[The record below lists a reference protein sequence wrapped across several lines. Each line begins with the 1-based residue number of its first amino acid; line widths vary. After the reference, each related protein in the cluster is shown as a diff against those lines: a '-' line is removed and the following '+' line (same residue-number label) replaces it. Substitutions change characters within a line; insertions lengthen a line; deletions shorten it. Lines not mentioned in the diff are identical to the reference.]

1 MATRLQIS
9 PKTIYTLC
17 RSRRLRCYR
26 AGRSVRVPVEEVE
39 RIENES
45 GAREPAPRFPDI
57 IKRRY

>member
-1 MATRLQIS
+1 M
-9 PKTIYTLC
+9 C